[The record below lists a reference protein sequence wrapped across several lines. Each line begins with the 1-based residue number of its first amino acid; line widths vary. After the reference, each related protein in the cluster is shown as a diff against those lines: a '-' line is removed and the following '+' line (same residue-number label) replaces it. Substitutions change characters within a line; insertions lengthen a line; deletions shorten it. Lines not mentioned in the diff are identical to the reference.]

1 MSTDFVYPERN
12 LPGRAENWGRAV
24 EARDKILE
32 KDLRQAVQKIDNG
45 LRATGGQLAVIG
57 TQIDLLAAQQQVLA
71 DQQAEL
77 SNQQA
82 TINSTLAR
90 LEDAGKVVVN
100 SVGTSWTSGAAGW
113 VSSPPSVTASSMS
126 KRFRVTV
133 TAGASG
139 GTAFVTFSATGFDR
153 DRALGASPTAIR
165 SRGSALGGASD
176 PGTASRAFIVTMPG
190 TGPYTFTAQ
199 AYRTDEY
206 VSVIGLEIMV
216 ESIL

>member
-1 MSTDFVYPERN
+1 MSSEFVYPQRN

-57 TQIDLLAAQQQVLA
+57 AQIDLLAAQQQVLA
-71 DQQAEL
+71 DQQA
-77 SNQQA
+77 A
-82 TINSTLAR
+82 INNTLER

-113 VSSPPSVTASSMS
+113 VSSPPSVTASSLS
-126 KRFRVTV
+126 RRFRVTV

-139 GTAFVTFSATGFDR
+139 GTAFVTFSTTGYDR

-176 PGTASRAFIVTMPG
+176 PGTASRAFIVTMPS
-190 TGPYTFTAQ
+190 TDPYEFTAQ